1 MGSSIAIVLF
11 PDLPE
16 VDLVYLQ
23 SEIGRRWPE
32 LGEPRNL
39 VATEA
44 DAAFSLGRRV
54 VVLGSMW
61 VPMPEPELERVDV
74 VQPLWPDHAL
84 DLADHESHLIIH
96 LDAPGTLRSERLGI
110 LTKITTAVLDA
121 SPEALGVFWC
131 LPAQLVAAAAFR
143 TLEPGA
149 GGSVPPVLLAGPQS
163 TTSAMELEET
173 EPLINE
179 RLFGDLT
186 FDLTEHGTDVSVNL
200 RLDRIERLDQ
210 QAIQPG
216 RTPTITLTSFGL
228 FGMPRP
234 TLDGRGT
241 PFLLADGRLD
251 IQGSDDAT
259 FERAADALLDNDV
272 SDGRRPT

>member
-16 VDLVYLQ
+16 VDLVQLQ
-23 SEIGRRWPE
+23 AELSRRWPE
-32 LGEPRNL
+32 LGRPQNL

-44 DAAFSLGRRV
+44 DAAFSLGRAV

-61 VPMPEPELERVDV
+61 VPMPELELERVDP
-74 VQPLWPDHAL
+74 VQPLWPDHAV
-84 DLADHESHLIIH
+84 DLHGHESHLIIH
-96 LDAPGTLRSERLGI
+96 LDAPETVRTERLGT
-110 LTKITTAVLDA
+110 LAKITSAVLDA

-131 LPAQLVAAAAFR
+131 LPTQLVAAGTFQ
-143 TLEPGA
+143 TLEAGA
-149 GGSVPPVLLAGPQS
+149 EGSVPPALLSGPHS
-163 TTSAMELEET
+163 TSPTIDLDEADSL
-173 EPLINE
+173 NE

-186 FDLTEHGTDVSVNL
+186 FDLTEHGTDVAVNL
-200 RLDRIERLDQ
+200 RLDRIERLDE
-210 QAIQPG
+210 QAIRPG
-216 RTPTITLTSFGL
+216 SSPAITLTSFGL

-241 PFLLADGRLD
+241 PFLLADGELD

-259 FERAADALLDNDV
+259 FERAPDALLDRD
-272 SDGRRPT
+272 DGRRSS